1 MEENF
6 KTLGRRVKYMRMDK
20 GISQTNMAEMLG
32 LSQTNL
38 SNMESGRTTIT
49 TQNLFKM
56 RDILECNMA
65 DFFIDFD
72 NGKEKE
78 ATESQKGIELEDAL
92 QVLKL
97 LKGLNIKGL

>member
-1 MEENF
+1 MQEEF
-6 KTLGRRVKYMRMDK
+6 KILGKRVKFLRMDR

-38 SNMESGRTTIT
+38 SNMESGRTAIT

-56 RDILECNMA
+56 REVLKCKMS

-72 NGKEKE
+72 AEAVEKE
-78 ATESQKGIELEDAL
+78 EAKKAIELEDAL
-92 QVLKL
+92 QILKL
-97 LKGLNIKGL
+97 LKNVDVKGL

>member
-1 MEENF
+1 
-6 KTLGRRVKYMRMDK
+6 
-20 GISQTNMAEMLG
+20 
-32 LSQTNL
+32 
-38 SNMESGRTTIT
+38 MESGRTTIT

-56 RDILECNMA
+56 RDILECTMA
-65 DFFIDFD
+65 EFFVDFD

-78 ATESQKGIELEDAL
+78 AIETQKGIELEDAL